1 LRQEGST
8 CSFAATGPIGNVP
21 QRIGASVTEP
31 APSPPS
37 TKRTVLELIKRK
49 GPQTVAQLSEALE
62 LTGPAVRRHLE
73 TLETEGLLAQ
83 TTRAL
88 GRGRPAHLYA
98 LTEAG
103 HDLFPRNYDQL
114 ASQLLDAVAC
124 QLGEEGV
131 ERMFAHRQRILA
143 QRYAGRTSGRELP
156 ELAGELAA
164 IQDENGYM
172 AEWQPDGEE
181 RFLVR
186 EHNCAIARVAGAHPS
201 ACAYELALFRQ
212 LAGPEV
218 EVDRVAHMQAG
229 DLECAYVL
237 RGRAEAQ
244 AADANGNAAPDRD
257 GEQAGGHGLGR

>member
-1 LRQEGST
+1 VQ
-8 CSFAATGPIGNVP
+8 
-21 QRIGASVTEP
+21 EP

-37 TKRTVLELIKRK
+37 TKRTVLELIKRN
-49 GPQTVAQLSEALE
+49 GPQTVAQLCDALD
-62 LTGPAVRRHLE
+62 LSGPAVRRHLE
-73 TLETEGLLAQ
+73 TLESEGLVTQ

-114 ASQLLDAVAC
+114 AAQLLDAVRC
-124 QLGEEGV
+124 QLGDDGV

-143 QRYAGRTSGRELP
+143 QRYAQRTSGRELP

-172 AEWQPDGEE
+172 AEWQSDGAE
-181 RFLVR
+181 RYLVR
-186 EHNCAIARVAGAHPS
+186 EHNCAIAKVAGAHPS
-201 ACAYELALFRQ
+201 ACAHELALFQQ
-212 LAGPEV
+212 LAGPGVEV
-218 EVDRVAHMQAG
+218 ERVAHMQAG

-237 RGRAEAQ
+237 RRVRSPGDRG
-244 AADANGNAAPDRD
+244 NG
-257 GEQAGGHGLGR
+257 AGSGNGTGQRR